1 MIKKP
6 MKIFATT
13 ALAFSMTLIAGQ
25 QAIAAETMADM
36 DHSTMP
42 GMDHSQMEHDTSTPS
57 AARDPHAYS
66 GGYSLGAMASH
77 GMADQAYFGGLLLER
92 LEAVQSR
99 DDSFQAY
106 DLQGWY
112 GKNYNKLVLKV
123 EGEVDEGK
131 LHEARAELLWGHA
144 LTAYWDTQ
152 LGLRYDNGIAPNRKW
167 LAAGVQG
174 LAPYWFEVD
183 VTAYLGEQGRTAL
196 RLSAEYELLLTQKLI
211 LQPSV
216 EANFYGKQDAASE
229 LGSGLSDLS
238 TGLRLRYEI
247 CREFAPYLGVEWSGK
262 HGGTADYA
270 RAAGERTQETR
281 LVAGVRFW
289 Y

>member
-1 MIKKP
+1 MKKP

-13 ALAFSMTLIAGQ
+13 ALAFSMILITGR
-25 QAIAAETMADM
+25 QAIAAED
-36 DHSTMP
+36 MP
-42 GMDHSQMEHDTSTPS
+42 GMDHSQMGHDTSALTS
-57 AARDPHAYS
+57 ARDAHAYS

-77 GMADQAYFGGLLLER
+77 GMADETYLGGLKVER
-92 LEAVQSR
+92 FEAVQIR
-99 DDSFQAY
+99 DNSFLAY
-106 DLQGWY
+106 DLQSWC
-112 GKNYNKLVLKV
+112 GKDYNKLVLKA

-131 LHEARAELLWGHA
+131 LHEARTELLWSHA
-144 LTAYWDTQ
+144 LTAYWNTQ
-152 LGLRYDNGIAPNRKW
+152 LGLRYDSGFAPDRKW

-183 VTAYLGEQGRTAL
+183 AAAYIGKQGRTAL

-247 CREFAPYLGVEWSGK
+247 SREFAPYIGVEWSK
-262 HGGTADYA
+262 QFGGTADFS
-270 RAAGERTQETR
+270 RAAGERTNETR
-281 LVAGVRFW
+281 VVAGVRFW